1 MFSSSDRFDPTF
13 SDISTKKNRRFR
25 YAPSASKRFDEPAHP
40 SSVWNDIEGLPNSWK
55 LSWAKRKTSRPFAGH
70 ANGCGGDHMF
80 RGLEPNVGM
89 GYSKEWMFAIV
100 REDKAYML

>member
-1 MFSSSDRFDPTF
+1 
-13 SDISTKKNRRFR
+13 
-25 YAPSASKRFDEPAHP
+25 
-40 SSVWNDIEGLPNSWK
+40 
-55 LSWAKRKTSRPFAGH
+55 
-70 ANGCGGDHMF
+70 MF